1 MQAIRKRS
9 LKFLKGGLDL
19 KGKCNLSGLKKL
31 AKGVQGADVK
41 VDEFMEK
48 LTKDIGAQLLRQ
60 TRKKTP
66 VGEYSDEVSFVT
78 KDGKQVK
85 FTVKSGKVG
94 GTLRRNWS
102 ISPVEKIGDMY
113 RITIYNNTEYAPYV
127 EYGHRKSNGKGW
139 VPGKHMLSISSKELE
154 TAAPG
159 FIERRIKTFVKEVLG
174 L

>member
-1 MQAIRKRS
+1 M
-9 LKFLKGGLDL
+9 

-31 AKGVQGADVK
+31 ADGIQGADVK

-48 LTKDIGAQLLRQ
+48 LIKDMGAQLLRQ
-60 TRKKTP
+60 TGKKTP
-66 VGEYSDEVSFVT
+66 VGEYGS
-78 KDGKQVK
+78 G
-85 FTVKSGKVG
+85 SGKKG

-102 ISPVEKIGDMY
+102 ISPVEKIGDVY
-113 RITIYNNTEYAPYV
+113 RITIYNNTEYAPYG